1 MVLRRLRLIVCSS
14 RLVAAL
20 KGGCGS
26 SEPRVDFAAERSGRI
41 EEGFAAE
48 RSGGDEEA
56 LLR

>member
-14 RLVAAL
+14 RLAAAL
-20 KGGCGS
+20 SGS